1 MTMYIGIDIGGT
13 SIKCGLV
20 DAHGHISR
28 KVTRP
33 TATAKVDIMADLVA
47 MIQGLQADGQVAGIG
62 VSMPGV
68 VQSDGFL
75 TTAGAVTAFEKI
87 NLQAELHAQT
97 QLPVIIEN
105 DANAAAIAEQ
115 WLGVAQNV
123 PNYLSL
129 VLGTG
134 VHTRVQANLVGW
146 LLTMMRLILKW
157 EPLISGVQQLSVSY
171 DVIISLVRCRLLT
184 RARFLTEQMREKCWH
199 NMSFIATIT
208 VWLKESLI

>member
-97 QLPVIIEN
+97 QLPV
-105 DANAAAIAEQ
+105 
-115 WLGVAQNV
+115 
-123 PNYLSL
+123 
-129 VLGTG
+129 
-134 VHTRVQANLVGW
+134 
-146 LLTMMRLILKW
+146 
-157 EPLISGVQQLSVSY
+157 
-171 DVIISLVRCRLLT
+171 
-184 RARFLTEQMREKCWH
+184 
-199 NMSFIATIT
+199 
-208 VWLKESLI
+208 

>member
-75 TTAGAVTAFEKI
+75 TTAGAVTAFEK
-87 NLQAELHAQT
+87 LTCKLSYMHRRSYRSLLKMMPT
-97 QLPVIIEN
+97 Q
-105 DANAAAIAEQ
+105 
-115 WLGVAQNV
+115 
-123 PNYLSL
+123 
-129 VLGTG
+129 
-134 VHTRVQANLVGW
+134 
-146 LLTMMRLILKW
+146 
-157 EPLISGVQQLSVSY
+157 
-171 DVIISLVRCRLLT
+171 RLL
-184 RARFLTEQMREKCWH
+184 LSNGWE
-199 NMSFIATIT
+199 
-208 VWLKESLI
+208 